1 MPTPSTK
8 TSNGDRDVSAVTDMN
23 SMFGGAQIFNEDI
36 GDWDVGA
43 VTDMHYMFYYATAF
57 NQDIGDWDVSAV
69 TRMYHDTDENPE
81 RKIDVSQTCLL
92 YTSPSPR
99 DATLSRMPSSA

>member
-1 MPTPSTK
+1 
-8 TSNGDRDVSAVTDMN
+8 MN

-43 VTDMHYMFYYATAF
+43 VTDMHYMFYYARAF

-81 RKIDVSQTCLL
+81 RKIDVSQTKFKSTPFRIVRRRPAHCTYSDVLGSSSRVT
-92 YTSPSPR
+92 TS
-99 DATLSRMPSSA
+99 SRAHD